1 MAVTIKDVAALARVS
16 PSTVSRVCND
26 NPSIS
31 KETAER
37 VRRAMAEIG
46 YEPGSSVN
54 SQPERNL
61 RFVGVVYPPSKTSNY
76 ENAFY
81 T

>member
-31 KETAER
+31 KETTER
-37 VRRAMAEIG
+37 VRRAMAELG
-46 YEPGSSVN
+46 YEPGTGVN
-54 SQPERNL
+54 TQSRSA
-61 RFVGVVYPPSKTSNY
+61 VCGCGVSPQQIRQL
-76 ENAFY
+76 
-81 T
+81 

>member
-1 MAVTIKDVAALARVS
+1 MAVTIKEVAALAHVS

-46 YEPGSSVN
+46 YEPSTSV
-54 SQPERNL
+54 STQPEAGL
-61 RFVGVVYPPSKTSNY
+61 HFVGVVYPPSRSANY
-76 ENAFY
+76 
-81 T
+81 

>member
-31 KETAER
+31 KETADR

-46 YEPGSSVN
+46 YELTTNVSAQQNTG
-54 SQPERNL
+54 L
-61 RFVGVVYPPSKTSNY
+61 RFVGVVYPPSKTANI
-76 ENAFY
+76 